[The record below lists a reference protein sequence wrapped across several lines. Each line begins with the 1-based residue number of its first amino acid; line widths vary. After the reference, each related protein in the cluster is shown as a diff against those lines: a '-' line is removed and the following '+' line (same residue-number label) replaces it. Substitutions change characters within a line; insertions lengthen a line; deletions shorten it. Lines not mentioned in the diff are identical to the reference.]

1 MVRWLVREHI
11 GMKLFRGITLAGFL
25 IATLLATSS
34 QAGSLQ
40 LQGVAGRFSVPVKSL
55 NEKRWDAVVRQKYDF
70 SCGSAAVATLL
81 TYHYDRPIA
90 EDSVFKAMFTI
101 GDRQRIQQH
110 GFSLLDMKTYL
121 DSLGLQSDG
130 FRFTLEQFT
139 RIGVPGITL
148 INTKGYKHFVVVKGI
163 EDDNVLIGDPAAG
176 TTVVSRERFEKL
188 WNGAV
193 LAARADVETARKYFN
208 AQRDWAVRPKSPVGH
223 GVDRSGV
230 GMSTLSLPGRNEIGR

>member
-1 MVRWLVREHI
+1 MELVRVVTAV
-11 GMKLFRGITLAGFL
+11 LSLLVA
-25 IATLLATSS
+25 LLATTS

-40 LQGVAGRFSVPVKSL
+40 LQGADGRFSVPIKSL
-55 NEKRWDAVVRQKYDF
+55 KEKRWDAVVRQQYDF
-70 SCGSAAVATLL
+70 SCGSAALATLL

-90 EDSVFKAMFTI
+90 EDTVFTAMFRI
-101 GDRQRIQQH
+101 GDQQRIQQH

-139 RIGVPGITL
+139 QIGVPGITL

-163 EDDNVLIGDPAAG
+163 EGDNVLIGDPAAG

-193 LAARADVETARKYFN
+193 LAARADVATARKHFN
-208 AQRDWAVRPKSPVGH
+208 ARRDWAVRPKSPVGQ

>member
-1 MVRWLVREHI
+1 MYWIRVIAV
-11 GMKLFRGITLAGFL
+11 AGFL
-25 IATLLATSS
+25 LGLSATTS
-34 QAGSLQ
+34 QAGSVQ
-40 LQGVAGRFSVPVKSL
+40 LQGASGRFSVPVKSL
-55 NEKRWDAVVRQKYDF
+55 QEMRWDGVVRQQYDF
-70 SCGSAAVATLL
+70 SCGSAALATLL

-90 EDSVFKAMFTI
+90 EDTVFKAMFTI
-101 GDRQRIQQH
+101 GNQQRIQQH

-121 DSLGLQSDG
+121 DSLGFQSDG

-148 INTKGYKHFVVVKGI
+148 INSQGYKHFVVVKGI
-163 EDDNVLIGDPAAG
+163 DADSVLIGDPAAG
-176 TTVVSRERFEKL
+176 TTVVPRERFEKL

-193 LAARADVETARKYFN
+193 LASRADVATARKNFN
-208 AQRDWAVRPKSPVGH
+208 ASRDWAVRPQSPVGQ

>member
-1 MVRWLVREHI
+1 MELVRVVAV
-11 GMKLFRGITLAGFL
+11 LAL
-25 IATLLATSS
+25 LVALLATTS

-40 LQGVAGRFSVPVKSL
+40 LQGADGRFSVPVKSL
-55 NEKRWDAVVRQKYDF
+55 KEKRWDAVVRQKYDF
-70 SCGSAAVATLL
+70 SCGSAALATLL

-90 EDSVFKAMFTI
+90 EEEVFTAMFRI
-101 GDRQRIQQH
+101 GNQQRIQQH

-130 FRFTLEQFT
+130 FRFTLEKFT
-139 RIGVPGITL
+139 QIGVPGITL

-163 EDDNVLIGDPAAG
+163 EGDKVLIGDPAAG

-193 LAARADVETARKYFN
+193 LAARADVATARKNFN
-208 AQRDWAVRPKSPVGH
+208 ARRDWAVRPKSPVGQ

>member
-1 MVRWLVREHI
+1 MELIRGVV
-11 GMKLFRGITLAGFL
+11 LFISTV
-25 IATLLATSS
+25 LLATTS

-40 LQGVAGRFSVPVKSL
+40 LQGVAGRYSVPVKSL
-55 NEKRWDAVVRQKYDF
+55 KEKRWDAVVRQKYDF
-70 SCGSAAVATLL
+70 SCGSAALATLL
-81 TYHYDRPIA
+81 TYHYDRPVA
-90 EDSVFKAMFTI
+90 EDKVFETMFLI
-101 GDRQRIQQH
+101 GDQQRIQQH

-139 RIGVPGITL
+139 QIGVPGITL
-148 INTKGYKHFVVVKGI
+148 IDTNGYKHFVVVKGI
-163 EDDNVLIGDPAAG
+163 KGDKVLIGDPASG
-176 TTVVSRERFEKL
+176 TTVVPRERFEKL

-193 LAARADVETARKYFN
+193 LAARADVETARKHFN
-208 AQRDWAVRPKSPVGH
+208 TSRDWAVRPTSPLGQ